1 MEHKIVFLGGGNMAE
16 GIINGFISNGN
27 VSPANITVKE
37 PVDARRA
44 YLTEKYGISASVDP
58 ADEVRNADILIIAV
72 VPKFVSD
79 VTAYLAPLVN
89 EKQIIISIAAATKIE
104 KIAQTLGADKK
115 IIRMTPNTMIATQ
128 SGYSAM
134 CFNANCT
141 AEDKETAKS
150 YVQYLGQ
157 IQEISED
164 LFNAFTS
171 YCNVGPLFCYQL
183 MEALTDAG
191 VYVGFPRAVAK
202 DMAVKNMLGAAKL
215 IDATGLEP
223 SAKTEMMTSPAGVT
237 IESLRALKQTGF
249 QSSVMESVIAGFNKT
264 NSL

>member
-1 MEHKIVFLGGGNMAE
+1 MEKKIVFCGGGNMAE
-16 GIINGFISNGN
+16 GIISGFIGNGN
-27 VSPANITVKE
+27 VSGACITVKE

-44 YLTEKYGISASVDP
+44 YLTEKYGVAASADP
-58 ADEVRNADILIIAV
+58 AEEVKNADIIIIAV

-79 VTAYLAPLVN
+79 VASYLAPLVN
-89 EKQIIISIAAATKIE
+89 KEQIIISIAAATKIE
-104 KIAQTLGADKK
+104 KLAAVLGADKK

-134 CFNANCT
+134 CFNSNCT
-141 AEDKETAKS
+141 AEDKEIAKA
-150 YVQYLGQ
+150 YVKYLGQ

-171 YCNVGPLFCYQL
+171 YCNVGPLYCYQL

-191 VYVGFPRAVAK
+191 VCVGFPRAVAK

-223 SAKTEMMTSPAGVT
+223 SAKTGMMTSPAGVT
-237 IESLRALKQTGF
+237 IEALRSLKQTGF
-249 QSSVMESVIAGFNKT
+249 QSSVMESVMAGFSKT

>member
-27 VSPANITVKE
+27 VAPASITVKE

-44 YLTEKYGISASVDP
+44 YLTEKYGISAVVDP
-58 ADEVRNADILIIAV
+58 ADEVRHADILIIAV

-104 KIAQTLGADKK
+104 KLAQVLGSDKK

-141 AEDKETAKS
+141 AEDKEIAKS

-223 SAKTEMMTSPAGVT
+223 SAKTGMMTSPAGVT

-249 QSSVMESVIAGFNKT
+249 QASVMESVIAGFNKT
-264 NSL
+264 NAL

>member
-1 MEHKIVFLGGGNMAE
+1 MEKKIVFCGGGNMAE
-16 GIINGFISNGN
+16 GIISGFINNGN
-27 VSPANITVKE
+27 VPAASITVKE

-44 YLTEKYGISASVDP
+44 YLTEKYGLGASADP
-58 ADEVRNADILIIAV
+58 AEEVKNADILIIAV

-89 EKQIIISIAAATKIE
+89 KDQLIISIAAATKIE
-104 KIAQTLGADKK
+104 KLAAVLGADKK

-134 CFNANCT
+134 CFNGNCT
-141 AEDKETAKS
+141 AQDKEIAKS

-164 LFNAFTS
+164 LFNAFTA

-191 VYVGFPRAVAK
+191 VYVGFPRVVAK
-202 DMAVKNMLGAAKL
+202 DMAVKNLLGAAKL
-215 IDATGLEP
+215 IDTTGLEP
-223 SAKTEMMTSPAGVT
+223 SAKTGMMTSPAGVT
-237 IESLRALKQTGF
+237 IESLRILKQTGF
-249 QSSVMESVIAGFNKT
+249 QASVMESVIAGFNKT